1 MTLKAIYCILLLFLI
16 GCSNKLEE
24 EQQQPSYTS
33 FGDYLCLEQKVQTR
47 TYTNYHQ
54 EKDSIISLEGWVQ
67 EHLNVVDYWR
77 KKEYDSSGQLS
88 KISNYV
94 RTSQVQEKDDVF
106 FNVYVDTLM
115 KDVNFQPVTGIF
127 LSKEYIDLKEY
138 HTKENRISDKVR
150 IQFDFNNSY
159 RRDEKRN
166 KIYPSVMGLIFKDI
180 PTGKTDYGILIVDK
194 QRYKLVPIREKEDF
208 LR

>member
-1 MTLKAIYCILLLFLI
+1 MTLKPIYCILLLFLI
-16 GCSNKLEE
+16 GCSNKPEE
-24 EQQQPSYTS
+24 KVYKPIYHSV
-33 FGDYLCLEQKVQTR
+33 GDCLEQKAR
-47 TYTNYHQ
+47 TKTYINYH
-54 EKDSIISLEGWVQ
+54 EGKDSVMSMESIVKN
-67 EHLNVVDYWR
+67 HLNVIDYWR
-77 KKEYDSSGQLS
+77 SEYYDTLGQLT
-88 KISNYV
+88 KISNDIK
-94 RTSQVQEKDDVF
+94 TSQVQEKDNVL
-106 FNVYVDTLM
+106 FNIYVDTLM